1 MLMGSCK
8 SVQST
13 SLLKD
18 FWKRQRL
25 PYEGK
30 LSPEATDEVDSA
42 S

>member
-1 MLMGSCK
+1 MYQLFS
-8 SVQST
+8 SFSET
-13 SLLKD
+13 SKAS
-18 FWKRQRL
+18 